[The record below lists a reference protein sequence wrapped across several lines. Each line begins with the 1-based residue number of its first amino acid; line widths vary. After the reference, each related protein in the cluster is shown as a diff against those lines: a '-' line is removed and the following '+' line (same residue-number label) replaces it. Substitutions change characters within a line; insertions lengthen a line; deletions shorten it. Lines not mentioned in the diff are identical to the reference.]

1 MKKARVAKQKAQQ
14 AKAKIKAAQPAAASP
29 LPQAPLPETFT
40 KNSFPKKASYIPGL
54 YVPGNPEYK
63 AEYGGGGWAAGVKE
77 YDGPGF
83 NSIEDLKTRFREL
96 AASQSSS
103 AGAPASGELTSTQPS
118 SALGAAKSVKG
129 LRGAGA
135 VVSKGEFKNI
145 MRSQGITAQQL
156 LERAGRRGAA
166 LGAGVVNAANRGKL
180 GKDSIFPYGLAGLG
194 AEPNKFIQGMKGL
207 TLSRGQAYMGTY
219 EADGK
224 QMPIVQARSAA
235 PRGLG
240 ASQTSETKT
249 VSTGAASGQTDYG
262 VRPMSDE
269 ERKILT
275 SGGSTP
281 RWIAGL
287 NAPGTENYDP
297 EYGGGGWV
305 STKGIPGGT
314 GPSGAATDE
323 FMKAY
328 SKASTLAKQLGQMGT
343 GGSVE
348 SVYEMAKRFDEQ
360 QAQKPAAT
368 GLTGYSQPMQAGTAG
383 EAVATSGGKVQKLL
397 NKIQKTKA
405 LIKSSKSELAARGF

>member
-118 SALGAAKSVKG
+118 SALGAAKEVKG
-129 LRGAGA
+129 LRGAGP
-135 VVSKGEFKNI
+135 VVSKGEFRNI

-156 LERAGRRGAA
+156 LERAGRRGVA

-180 GKDSIFPYGLAGLG
+180 GGGSVFPYSVAGLG
-194 AEPNKFIQGMKGL
+194 KEPSDFIQGMKGL
-207 TLSRGQAYMGTY
+207 TLSPGQQYSGTY
-219 EADGK
+219 QRDGVTA
-224 QMPIVQARSAA
+224 PIVQARS
-235 PRGLG
+235 
-240 ASQTSETKT
+240 
-249 VSTGAASGQTDYG
+249 GAA
-262 VRPMSDE
+262 
-269 ERKILT
+269 
-275 SGGSTP
+275 
-281 RWIAGL
+281 
-287 NAPGTENYDP
+287 N
-297 EYGGGGWV
+297 
-305 STKGIPGGT
+305 
-314 GPSGAATDE
+314 
-323 FMKAY
+323 
-328 SKASTLAKQLGQMGT
+328 
-343 GGSVE
+343 
-348 SVYEMAKRFDEQ
+348 
-360 QAQKPAAT
+360 
-368 GLTGYSQPMQAGTAG
+368 LTGYSQPMQAGTAG